1 MAKLK
6 KGIGELISN
15 LEEEVNAIERLDIPQ
30 GDKTRKIKAA
40 ASKLK
45 TALWQDKR
53 RYRGDNEKNRLSL
66 NTVNNYMTRIRK
78 RFDDRLH
85 HSFPAKVKK
94 LAERYPVYADTLTE
108 WLSLPAAEIRQ
119 RYSQLSEQLKDIPT
133 IAELVSDTKRGTAG
147 KKKLQKIAQ
156 KYPLWAVY
164 LHALSEDDGK
174 EAREEMYTAFR
185 QGAQLLDDLGGL
197 KINHEILYHL
207 QLPASE
213 RASIRKRWDS
223 VLSDKKR
230 NVVML
235 DYPVYMQSVTN
246 ILYAPF
252 APEHVSQKQ
261 QMAPMA
267 FALAAVSGRRM
278 IEIVANGEFEVA
290 SRYEVNFR
298 GQAKKRSEDDGDVVR
313 KIYTLCDAKLFVQR
327 LYELRSCP
335 AASSFIEEKTTPDD
349 DDASYR
355 AANIRIVSGLAK
367 SFNEF
372 AKGFFNNDNRV
383 FKDTRSIYARIVYE
397 LWFSTDPRWKTKD
410 EDVFFS
416 EILGHDDEGTQL
428 HYKQFKLHNFSRS
441 WRPDIG
447 VENTRLAALQALD
460 PHMPDFAK
468 GDAGVRI
475 HEATKQLVEESADIV
490 INTNTLRKAGFN
502 PTLVR
507 RYLDF
512 AADALGQTVGSNGW
526 LQSEE
531 SDRPAILIDI
541 DEDEEEAP
549 GTEGDET
556 ENIDDEVDESKEQ
569 QEPEERPM
577 FKAPKQT
584 SPGLWS
590 VEFSYQGKHYFWSGS
605 AENIRAAMAAAWK
618 NYF

>member
-6 KGIGELISN
+6 IGLGELIEK
-15 LEEEVNAIERLDIPQ
+15 LVGEVDTIECQDIPQ
-30 GDKTRKIKAA
+30 GEKTRKFKAA

-45 TALWQDKR
+45 TTLYLDKR
-53 RYRGDNEKNRLSL
+53 RYRGDGEKNRLSL

-78 RFDDRLH
+78 QFDDRLH
-85 HSFPAKVKK
+85 HSFPTKTER
-94 LAERYPVYADTLTE
+94 LADRYPIYASELRE
-108 WLSLPAAEIRQ
+108 WLELPAADIRQ
-119 RYSQLSEQLKDIPT
+119 RYSQLCEQLKDIPT
-133 IAELVSDTKRGTAG
+133 VAEMVSDIKRGPAG
-147 KKKLQKIAQ
+147 QKKLERLAV
-156 KYPLWAVY
+156 KYPQWAVY
-164 LHALSEDDGK
+164 LHPLAGNGWK
-174 EAREEMYTAFR
+174 EAEKEMYAAFQ
-185 QGAQLLDDLGGL
+185 QGSRLLDDLGHL

-235 DYPVYMQSVTN
+235 DYPSYMQSVTN
-246 ILYAPF
+246 ILHAPY
-252 APEHVSQKQ
+252 APEHIGQKQ

-290 SRYEVNFR
+290 GRYEVLFR
-298 GQAKKRSEDDGDVVR
+298 GQAKKRSEADDDVVR
-313 KIYTLCDAKLFVQR
+313 RIYTLCDARLFVER
-327 LYELRSCP
+327 LYALRSCP
-335 AASSFIEEKTTPDD
+335 AASSFAEEKATEDT

-372 AKGFFNNDNRV
+372 AKNFFKDEARV
-383 FKDTRSIYARIVYE
+383 FKDTRAIYARIVYE
-397 LWFSTDPRWKTKD
+397 MWFSTDPRWKAKD

-428 HYKQFKLHNFSRS
+428 HYKQFKLQNFSRS
-441 WRPDIG
+441 WRPEVG

-460 PHMPDFAK
+460 HEMPGFAK

-475 HEATKQLVEESADIV
+475 HEETKRLVEESADVI
-490 INTNTLRKAGFN
+490 INTNVLRKAGFN

-512 AADALGQTVGSNGW
+512 TSDALGQKVGGNGW
-526 LQSEE
+526 LQADD
-531 SDRPAILIDI
+531 SDRPPIILPFD
-541 DEDEEEAP
+541 DDQDEELDDVE
-549 GTEGDET
+549 
-556 ENIDDEVDESKEQ
+556 IVDDES
-569 QEPEERPM
+569 PENEKQTEHKERPV

-584 SPGLWS
+584 TAGKWA
-590 VEFSYQGKHYFWSGS
+590 VEFSYQGKQYFWTGE
-605 AENIRAAMAAAWK
+605 AESIRAAMEAAWL
-618 NYF
+618 NYFQ